1 MSEKF
6 EDMTVLEL
14 RKAAKEM
21 GVKLG
26 AGISKQG
33 IVEKLTAAA
42 VDRPEPEAAPETPPE
57 AAPAAPV
64 RRASIIADDGMD
76 DEDDLA
82 LPPRPAQPERPVI
95 PPRTTGMGSASS
107 LSTISAKAPAFTMEG
122 SRAWHNPR
130 TYSGSTYQR
139 PAPGTW
145 NSRPAGEMHTY
156 SSRTPVPGRS
166 PVPARPAYP
175 QRFGPEQMEQEPRAP
190 YSAPAPQDY
199 RDYQPAGRPQ
209 GGYIRRESAETP
221 QPSMNELL
229 MAGEC
234 GDATGTLEIQPE
246 GYGFLRADSP
256 NGKDVYISA
265 AQIRRFSLRS
275 GDLVTGKTR
284 PQRESDRTTAMLYI
298 TEINNQSPEEAAKRV
313 PFESLTALYPAK
325 RIRLT
330 ARGHQDP
337 FLRLTELLCPLGFGQ
352 RALVRVP
359 AGCDG
364 RAALRKMANAMTAF
378 NSKAQTLV
386 VLTDEKPEDVSE
398 ARAAFRADLLIHT
411 ADQPVEML
419 VRTAE
424 NALER
429 AQRLVEQQTDV
440 VLLVGDIAK
449 LCDACGQMM
458 PAAARTLPSGLIAG
472 GMNKP
477 RRFFGAARNTKEAG
491 SLTVIAFCPV
501 PENDPAAEAAEKE
514 LRGLANW
521 EMMLLPGVGGVAPGF
536 DLCASRGLRSDTL
549 LTEAEAAVARQ
560 IREDAAGTEAGKVLE
575 QLAGLTE
582 KTENNEALV
591 ALMSGVYSTDPKE

>member
-1 MSEKF
+1 MSERY

-42 VDRPEPEAAPETPPE
+42 ANQPETPPE

-64 RRASIIADDGMD
+64 RHASIIADDGMD
-76 DEDDLA
+76 DEEEFSS
-82 LPPRPAQPERPVI
+82 LPSRPAQPERPVI

-122 SRAWHNPR
+122 SRVWHNPR
-130 TYSGSTYQR
+130 TYTGNTYQR

-156 SSRTPVPGRS
+156 SSRTPVPGRA
-166 PVPARPAYP
+166 PVPNRTAYP
-175 QRFGPEQMEQEPRAP
+175 QRFGPEQTEQELRAP
-190 YSAPAPQDY
+190 YSAPAQQDY
-199 RDYQPAGRPQ
+199 RDYQPTGRPQ
-209 GGYIRRESAETP
+209 GSYMHREGGEAP

-229 MAGEC
+229 MTGEC
-234 GDATGTLEIQPE
+234 GDASGTLEIQPE

-275 GDLVTGKTR
+275 GDQVTGKTR
-284 PQRESDRTTAMLYI
+284 PQRESDRTAAMLYI

-313 PFESLTALYPAK
+313 PFESLTALYPFK

-352 RALVRVP
+352 RALIRVP

-364 RAALRKMANAMTAF
+364 RAALLKMANAIAAF

-386 VLTDEKPEDVSE
+386 LLPDEKPEDAAE
-398 ARAAFRADLLIHT
+398 EKAAFQAELLIHT
-411 ADQPVEML
+411 ADQPAEML

-429 AQRLVEQQTDV
+429 AQRLVEQKTDV
-440 VLLVGDIAK
+440 VLLVSDIAK
-449 LCDACGQMM
+449 LCDACGQLM

-501 PENDPAAEAAEKE
+501 PEDAPAAAAAEKE

-521 EMMLLPGVGGVAPGF
+521 EMALLPGEGAAEPGF
-536 DLCASRGLRSDTL
+536 DLFASRNLRPDPL
-549 LTEAEAAVARQ
+549 LTEAEAAAARR
-560 IREDAAGTEAGKVLE
+560 IRADVENANSADRRSVMDY
-575 QLAGLTE
+575 LTALVNQ
-582 KTENNEALV
+582 TENNEALV
-591 ALMSGVYSTDPKE
+591 ALMNSELSDPKE